1 MLALVTSS
9 SSIAEAKVPTKA
21 IKKAGRTTTAV
32 RVNTLLNG
40 IGAPSAKLGNE
51 GDFYIDTVGMNIYGP
66 KEKSAWP
73 LPKSLIGP
81 QGPVGVAGKPG
92 VNGKDGRDGVN
103 GKDGERGAAGAAGVS
118 GGGGVGPQGPAGPAG
133 PTGPQGPAGVAGA
146 QGLPGVAGSNGAT
159 GAQGLPGPAGAQG
172 AQGIQGE
179 VGPRGLQGIQGE
191 PGANGSA
198 GAKGD
203 TGAQGIQGEIG
214 PRGLQGVQGIQGI
227 QGEVG
232 PTGTAGAKGDTGA
245 QGLPG
250 AKGDTGAQGI
260 AGPVKALFGD
270 IIFAGKLSGTAGTSL
285 NSSSFSSL
293 QTGKRYLVRAEV
305 YANSEGTTDPSLRA
319 TLSAA
324 GASITPTSK
333 FVSNSGISFRNGNDY
348 LEYGISLLG
357 IVDGSAIVG
366 PDYGLVITITC
377 NTGTSGPFFGL
388 NLNGHF
394 LIEEVSSIN

>member
-1 MLALVTSS
+1 M
-9 SSIAEAKVPTKA
+9 
-21 IKKAGRTTTAV
+21 
-32 RVNTLLNG
+32 
-40 IGAPSAKLGNE
+40 
-51 GDFYIDTVGMNIYGP
+51 
-66 KEKSAWP
+66 
-73 LPKSLIGP
+73 
-81 QGPVGVAGKPG
+81 
-92 VNGKDGRDGVN
+92 
-103 GKDGERGAAGAAGVS
+103 
-118 GGGGVGPQGPAGPAG
+118 
-133 PTGPQGPAGVAGA
+133 
-146 QGLPGVAGSNGAT
+146 QGL
-159 GAQGLPGPAGAQG
+159 
-172 AQGIQGE
+172 
-179 VGPRGLQGIQGE
+179 
-191 PGANGSA
+191 
-198 GAKGD
+198 
-203 TGAQGIQGEIG
+203 
-214 PRGLQGVQGIQGI
+214 QGI

-250 AKGDTGAQGI
+250 TAGAAGAQGSTGAQGLPGAKGDTGAQGI
-260 AGPVKALFGD
+260 AGPVKVFFGD
-270 IIFAGKLSGTAGTSL
+270 IIFTGKLSGTAGTSL

-377 NTGTSGPFFGL
+377 NTGTSGQFFGL

>member
-203 TGAQGIQGEIG
+203 TGAQGVQGEIG

-245 QGLPG
+245 QG
-250 AKGDTGAQGI
+250 I
-260 AGPVKALFGD
+260 AGPVKVISGSVIPLTLSTASGGTGVSSLAVVGYPSGKKYKFSLRLFG
-270 IIFAGKLSGTAGTSL
+270 A
-285 NSSSFSSL
+285 
-293 QTGKRYLVRAEV
+293 
-305 YANSEGTTDPSLRA
+305 
-319 TLSAA
+319 
-324 GASITPTSK
+324 TPTTLTK
-333 FVSNSGISFRNGNDY
+333 KNFGVEVTASNSTDLNYPCRWSRPTHIVIRRRCMSIFLMLEVHLKVPLQGN
-348 LEYGISLLG
+348 SLFQFWMPQAQQQ
-357 IVDGSAIVG
+357 IQMR
-366 PDYGLVITITC
+366 C
-377 NTGTSGPFFGL
+377 
-388 NLNGHF
+388 H
-394 LIEEVSSIN
+394 